1 MSFFT
6 TRHRLFAPGPHR
18 VVVWS
23 PPPGEGRDVPALLA
37 TSALSFPQAALA
49 CAATPAAV
57 AFLRTPE
64 GGAGGGGVPV
74 RWDAIDA
81 APGPRW
87 AGAEYGRWRHARRWY
102 VEARAAAVAFE
113 AELILLAAEDAPALL
128 AWSAQRKAGDP
139 PTLVFLAGGLG
150 RFPSGL
156 RGVLRRRLLG
166 WPSPDGVRY
175 VLPSAPASGLGRG
188 RRLSARVAALDL
200 ELGPEAAAPRLR
212 AIAEDLGSAARP
224 PA

>member
-1 MSFFT
+1 VSFFT

-23 PPPGEGRDVPALLA
+23 PPPGEGHDVPALLG
-37 TSALSFPQAALA
+37 TSALAFPQAALA

-57 AFLRTPE
+57 ALLRTPE
-64 GGAGGGGVPV
+64 GGAGAVPV

-87 AGAEYGRWRHARRWY
+87 AGAEYGRWRRASRWY

-128 AWSAQRKAGDP
+128 AWSAQRAIGDP

-150 RFPSGL
+150 QVPSGL

-166 WPSPDGVRY
+166 WPSPEGLRY
-175 VLPSAPASGLGRG
+175 VLPSAFASGMGVRG